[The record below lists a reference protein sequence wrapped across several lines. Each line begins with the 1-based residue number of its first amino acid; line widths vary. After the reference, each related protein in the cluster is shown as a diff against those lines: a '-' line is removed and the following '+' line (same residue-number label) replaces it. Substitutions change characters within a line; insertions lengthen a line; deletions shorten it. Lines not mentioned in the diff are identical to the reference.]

1 MTSGETDGSG
11 RVMQAF
17 QHFRNVDSLAADLE
31 TLASGSAGLAW
42 PPIVDIV
49 GGFGGEIGS
58 EGNDEMLR

>member
-1 MTSGETDGSG
+1 MTSGETDCSG
-11 RVMQAF
+11 WVMQAF
-17 QHFRNVDSLAADLE
+17 EHFRNVDSLASDLE
-31 TLASGSAGLAW
+31 TLAGGTAGLAW

>member
-1 MTSGETDGSG
+1 MTSGETDCSG

-17 QHFRNVDSLAADLE
+17 EHFRNVDSLASDLE
-31 TLASGSAGLAW
+31 TLAGGTAGLAW